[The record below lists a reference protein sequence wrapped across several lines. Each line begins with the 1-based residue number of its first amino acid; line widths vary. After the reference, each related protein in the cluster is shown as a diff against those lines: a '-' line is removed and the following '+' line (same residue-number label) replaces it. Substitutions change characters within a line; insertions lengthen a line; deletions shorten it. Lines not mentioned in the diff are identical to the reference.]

1 MMKTMSL
8 KFEKK
13 YNCNMFIGKGI
24 LSDIDTYLIPL
35 LPGKQV
41 VLVTNLLIRQLYGN
55 EIAKILSQKG
65 ILVHI
70 IEVPDGEKSKSFSS
84 AENIYD
90 KLLQFKAD
98 RSTALIALGGGV
110 IGDLAGFV
118 AATFMRGIPLVHIP
132 TTLLAQ
138 IDSSI
143 GGKVAIDHS
152 KAKNIVGSFYQ
163 PIANL
168 VDSVVLESLPL
179 SHLKNGIAEAIKI
192 AIISSPSFFN
202 WIDKHI
208 DRLLQKDPVALDYLV
223 GRAAQ
228 LKIDIILR
236 DPWEKHQRHLL
247 NLGHSIGHAL
257 ETVSGYRS
265 ITHGEAVAM
274 GTVLETRIA
283 YYKKLCTW
291 KEKEKIENIISK
303 LDIFPNLNLLQ
314 INVERCWDT
323 ILLDKKNKDGDIR
336 FVLPE
341 RIGKVELIQPIL
353 KEDVDYAFNS
363 LKKSE
368 REEENFEN

>member
-1 MMKTMSL
+1 MKTISL

-13 YNCNMFIGKGI
+13 YHCNLFIGKDI
-24 LSDIDTYLIPL
+24 LSDIDTHLIPL
-35 LPGKQV
+35 LPGKKV
-41 VLVTNLLIRQLYGN
+41 GLVTNSLIKQLYGN
-55 EIAKILSQKG
+55 KIVKILSQKG

-70 IEVPDGEKSKSFSS
+70 IEVPDGENSKSFSG
-84 AENIYD
+84 AEKIYD
-90 KLLQFKAD
+90 QLLQFKVD
-98 RSTALIALGGGV
+98 RSTALVALGGGV

-143 GGKVAIDHS
+143 GGKVAIDHP

-168 VDSVVLESLPL
+168 VDSVVLKSLPL
-179 SHLKNGIAEAIKI
+179 AHLKNGIAEAIKI

-202 WIDKHI
+202 WIDQHM
-208 DRLLQKDPVALDYLV
+208 DRLLQKEQDALDFLV
-223 GRAAQ
+223 SQAAQ

-236 DPWEKHQRHLL
+236 DPWERHQRHFL

-257 ETVSGYRS
+257 ETLGDYSS
-265 ITHGEAVAM
+265 IAHGEAVAM

-283 YYKKLCTW
+283 YYKKLC
-291 KEKEKIENIISK
+291 KREEKEKIENIISK
-303 LDIFPNLNLLQ
+303 LGILSNLDLLQ
-314 INVERCWDT
+314 INMKECWDT
-323 ILLDKKNKDGDIR
+323 ILLDKKNKNGNIR

-341 RIGKVELIQPIL
+341 RIGKVQLFQPIL
-353 KEDVDYAFNS
+353 KEDVEVAFNS
-363 LKKSE
+363 LKESE
-368 REEENFEN
+368 REEEDFEN

>member
-1 MMKTMSL
+1 MKTISL

-13 YNCNMFIGKGI
+13 YHCNMFIGKGI
-24 LSDIDTYLIPL
+24 LSDIDTHLIPL
-35 LPGKQV
+35 LPGKKI
-41 VLVTNLLIRQLYGN
+41 VLVTNSLIKQLYGN
-55 EIAKILSQKG
+55 KIVKILSQKG

-70 IEVPDGEKSKSFSS
+70 VEVPDGEKSKSFSG

-90 KLLQFKAD
+90 QLLQFKSD
-98 RSTALIALGGGV
+98 RSTALVALGGGV
-110 IGDLAGFV
+110 IGDLAGFA

-152 KAKNIVGSFYQ
+152 RAKNIVGSFYQ

-168 VDSVVLESLPL
+168 IDSVVLESLPL

-202 WIDKHI
+202 WIDQHM
-208 DRLLQKDPVALDYLV
+208 DRLLQKEQDVLDFLV
-223 GRAAQ
+223 IRAAK
-228 LKIDIILR
+228 LKINIILR
-236 DPWEKHQRHLL
+236 DPWERHQRHLL

-257 ETVSGYRS
+257 ETVGGYSS
-265 ITHGEAVAM
+265 ITHGEAVAI

-283 YYKKLCTW
+283 YHKKLCSW
-291 KEKEKIENIISK
+291 KDKEKIENIISK
-303 LDIFPNLNLLQ
+303 LDILSGLNLFQ
-314 INVERCWDT
+314 INPEECWDT
-323 ILLDKKNKDGDIR
+323 ILLDKKNKDGNIR

-341 RIGKVELIQPIL
+341 TIGKVELFQPIL
-353 KEDVDYAFNS
+353 KEDVVYAFNS
-363 LKKSE
+363 LKESE
-368 REEENFEN
+368 REVEDFEN

>member
-1 MMKTMSL
+1 MMKTISL

-13 YNCNMFIGKGI
+13 YHYNMFIGKGI
-24 LSDIDTYLIPL
+24 LSDIDTYLMPL

-41 VLVTNLLIRQLYGN
+41 GLVTNALIKQLYGN
-55 EIAKILSQKG
+55 KIVKILSQKG

-70 IEVPDGEKSKSFSS
+70 IEVPDGEKSKSFSG
-84 AENIYD
+84 AEKIYD
-90 KLLQFKAD
+90 KLLQCKAD

-179 SHLKNGIAEAIKI
+179 AHLKNGIAEAIKI

-202 WIDKHI
+202 WIDQHMGP
-208 DRLLQKDPVALDYLV
+208 LLQKEKDALDFLV
-223 GRAAQ
+223 SRAAQ

-236 DPWEKHQRHLL
+236 DPWERNQRHLL

-257 ETVSGYRS
+257 ETVIGYDS
-265 ITHGEAVAM
+265 ITHGEAVAI

-283 YYKKLCTW
+283 YHKKLCSW
-291 KEKEKIENIISK
+291 EDKEKIENIISK
-303 LDIFPNLNLLQ
+303 LDILSGLNLSQ
-314 INVERCWDT
+314 INPEECWDT
-323 ILLDKKNKDGDIR
+323 ILLDKKNKDGNIR

-341 RIGKVELIQPIL
+341 KIGKVELFQPIL

-363 LKKSE
+363 LKQSE

>member
-1 MMKTMSL
+1 
-8 KFEKK
+8 
-13 YNCNMFIGKGI
+13 MFIGKGI
-24 LSDIDTYLIPL
+24 LSDIDTHLIPL
-35 LPGKQV
+35 LPGKKI
-41 VLVTNLLIRQLYGN
+41 VLVTNSLIKQLYGN
-55 EIAKILSQKG
+55 KIVKILSQKG

-70 IEVPDGEKSKSFSS
+70 VEVPDGEKSKSFSG

-90 KLLQFKAD
+90 QLLQFKSD
-98 RSTALIALGGGV
+98 RSTALVALGGGV
-110 IGDLAGFV
+110 IGDLVGFA

-152 KAKNIVGSFYQ
+152 RAKNIVGSFYQ

-168 VDSVVLESLPL
+168 IDSVVLESLPL

-202 WIDKHI
+202 WIDQHM
-208 DRLLQKDPVALDYLV
+208 DRLLQKEQDVLDFLV
-223 GRAAQ
+223 IRAAK
-228 LKIDIILR
+228 LKINIILR
-236 DPWEKHQRHLL
+236 DPWERHQRHLL

-257 ETVSGYRS
+257 ETVGGYSS
-265 ITHGEAVAM
+265 ITHGEAVAI

-283 YYKKLCTW
+283 YHKKLCSW
-291 KEKEKIENIISK
+291 KDKEKIENIISK
-303 LDIFPNLNLLQ
+303 LDILSGLNLFQ
-314 INVERCWDT
+314 INPEECWDT
-323 ILLDKKNKDGDIR
+323 ILLDKKNKDGNIR

-341 RIGKVELIQPIL
+341 KIGKVELFQPIF

-363 LKKSE
+363 LKESE

>member
-1 MMKTMSL
+1 MMKTISL

-41 VLVTNLLIRQLYGN
+41 VLVTNSLIKQLYGN
-55 EIAKILSQKG
+55 KIVKILSQKG

-70 IEVPDGEKSKSFSS
+70 IEVPDGEKSKSFSG
-84 AENIYD
+84 AEKIYD
-90 KLLQFKAD
+90 KLLQFKSD
-98 RSTALIALGGGV
+98 RSTALVALGGGV

-152 KAKNIVGSFYQ
+152 RAKNIVGSFYQ

-202 WIDKHI
+202 WIDQHM
-208 DRLLQKDPVALDYLV
+208 DPLLQKEKDVLDFLV
-223 GRAAQ
+223 SRAAQ
-228 LKIDIILR
+228 LKISIILR
-236 DPWEKHQRHLL
+236 DPWERNQRHLL

-257 ETVSGYRS
+257 ETVSGYSS
-265 ITHGEAVAM
+265 ITHGEAVAI

-283 YYKKLCTW
+283 YHKKLCSW
-291 KEKEKIENIISK
+291 EDKEKIENIISK
-303 LDIFPNLNLLQ
+303 LDILSGLNLLQ
-314 INVERCWDT
+314 INPEECWDT
-323 ILLDKKNKDGDIR
+323 ILLDKKNKDGNIR

-341 RIGKVELIQPIL
+341 KIGKVELFQPIL

-363 LKKSE
+363 LKESE